1 MVASTKRI
9 SFGFQCEEFDD
20 DIFTKQLA
28 DTLERFE
35 RDIKRKCNK
44 FSIARGTYNYTKA
57 EIDHTQYMAVD
68 EVYCAVDG
76 GKITINN
83 CDYYLCLQFL
93 LPRIICFSLA
103 LTTYTGYLEVNDC
116 RKVNEEA
123 SNCQKI
129 LCSVILNHDNRSS
142 SSQLEYDFFQVAQGY
157 TIVSTS
163 TSNN

>member
-83 CDYYLCLQFL
+83 CDYYLLFMSAVS
-93 LPRIICFSLA
+93 PSKDYFFFFGTHHIHRVF
-103 LTTYTGYLEVNDC
+103 
-116 RKVNEEA
+116 
-123 SNCQKI
+123 
-129 LCSVILNHDNRSS
+129 RSK
-142 SSQLEYDFFQVAQGY
+142 
-157 TIVSTS
+157 
-163 TSNN
+163 